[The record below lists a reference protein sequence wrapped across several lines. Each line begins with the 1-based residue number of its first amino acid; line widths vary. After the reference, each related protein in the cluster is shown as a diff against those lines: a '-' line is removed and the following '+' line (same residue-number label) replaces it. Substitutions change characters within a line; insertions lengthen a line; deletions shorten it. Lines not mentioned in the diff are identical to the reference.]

1 MKIDQATVLLTGA
14 AGGIGSAT
22 ARELG
27 RRGARLLLADLAAEP
42 LAALAD
48 ELHAA
53 GVAAEFVAGNLADR
67 EDRARTVA
75 RASALG
81 VNVVINLAGINP
93 FGLLAEQ
100 SVEELER
107 VFLVNTTVPVVLCRE
122 MLPVLSARSAASIVN
137 VGSAFGAIGFPAFAA
152 YSASKF
158 AIRGFSEALRREL
171 ADSRISVHYV
181 APRATRTRLVTDRVR
196 AMNEALGV
204 AMDSPE
210 VVAREIVQTL
220 AAGRRERAIGFPER
234 FFAKVNGLFPALVD
248 RALRKQLATIV
259 RFASPTSEPP
269 RNTRR
274 PQTIL
279 NAPQETPQ

>member
-27 RRGARLLLADLAAEP
+27 RNGARLLLADLAAEP
-42 LAALAD
+42 LSALAD
-48 ELHAA
+48 ELRAA
-53 GVAAEFVAGNLADR
+53 GVAAEFAAGNLADR
-67 EDRARTVA
+67 DERAQIVA

-81 VNVVINLAGINP
+81 VNVLINLAGINP
-93 FGLLAEQ
+93 FGLFAEQ

-122 MLPVLSARSAASIVN
+122 MLPVLRARSAASIVN

-171 ADSRISVHYV
+171 EDSAIGVHYV

-210 VVAREIVQTL
+210 VVAREIVRAL

-234 FFAKVNGLFPALVD
+234 FFAKINGLFPALVD

-269 RNTRR
+269 RNARR
-274 PQTIL
+274 PQPIL
-279 NAPQETPQ
+279 HAPQETPQ